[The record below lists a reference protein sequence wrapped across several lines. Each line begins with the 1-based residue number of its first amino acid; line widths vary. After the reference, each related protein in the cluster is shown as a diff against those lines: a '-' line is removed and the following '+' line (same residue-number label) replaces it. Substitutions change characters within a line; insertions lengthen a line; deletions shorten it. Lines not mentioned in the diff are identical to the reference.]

1 MNIHILV
8 IITYLVSVEC
18 QVTDVALKSQLEN
31 MAKGLK
37 VRTVR
42 FGPFV
47 YGSIR

>member
-18 QVTDVALKSQLEN
+18 QVADVALKSQLEN

-37 VRTVR
+37 VRTVQ